1 MADEKDWIDYI
12 ASASQN
18 LTNIK
23 TIDKINNINGM
34 IPHSNYSLN
43 DNDTGFLEYSNFT
56 TDDYCSS
63 NHSHVYLNVTC
74 EFPINYAEPMYGY
87 IAPFLLATTT
97 VANTL
102 IVVVLSR
109 RHMRTPTNVVL
120 MAMALCDMFTMLFPA
135 PWLFYMYTFGN
146 HYKPLSPIQ
155 ACQAWNYMNEVIPAM
170 FHTASIW
177 LTLALAV
184 QRYIYVC
191 HAPVARTWCTM
202 PRVMKC
208 LIYIGIAAFLHQLPR
223 FLDRQYVPHIT
234 VWRGHFEEVCR
245 IEMAPWV
252 HALSLDETHG
262 NIKEILRTNIV
273 RQSLPWWAKVVEF
286 SPWVNKV
293 SLDAY
298 FSTYFGFRVIFVHL
312 VPCTSLVVLNVL
324 LFKAMRQAQMNRRR
338 LFKENPKNEC
348 KKLRDSNCTT
358 LMLIVVVTVFLV
370 VEIPLAVVTILHII
384 SSTIVE
390 FLDYRIANI
399 LILITNFFIMAS
411 YPINFAIYCGM
422 SRQFRETFKELFIRS
437 VVSSRNGASSR
448 YSLVNGP
455 RTCTNETVL

>member
-1 MADEKDWIDYI
+1 MESSKEWPDFFNSTKNFKSGAFEESYGVNDVIDV
-12 ASASQN
+12 SP
-18 LTNIK
+18 
-23 TIDKINNINGM
+23 KIN
-34 IPHSNYSLN
+34 YTYY
-43 DNDTGFLEYSNFT
+43 DNFTAPDYTNFT
-56 TDDYCSS
+56 TDNFCAS
-63 NHSHVYLNVTC
+63 NYSHVYLNVTC
-74 EFPINYAEPMYGY
+74 EFPIDYAEPMYGY

-146 HYKPLSPIQ
+146 HYKPLSPVT

-202 PRVMKC
+202 PRVTKC

-223 FLDRQYVPHIT
+223 FFDRQFIPHHT
-234 VWRGHFEEVCR
+234 VWRGHYEDVCR
-245 IEMAPWV
+245 IQIAPWV
-252 HALSLDETHG
+252 HSL
-262 NIKEILRTNIV
+262 
-273 RQSLPWWAKVVEF
+273 
-286 SPWVNKV
+286 

-298 FSTYFGFRVIFVHL
+298 FISYFGFRVLFVHL
-312 VPCTSLVVLNVL
+312 IPCTSLVVLNIL
-324 LFKAMRQAQMNRRR
+324 LFRAMRTAQLNRQK
-338 LFKENPKNEC
+338 LFKENRKSEC
-348 KKLRDSNCTT
+348 KRLRDSNCTT
-358 LMLIVVVTVFLV
+358 LMLIVVVTVFLL
-370 VEIPLAVVTILHII
+370 VEIPVAVVTILHII
-384 SSTIVE
+384 SSSLVE
-390 FLDYRIANI
+390 ILDYHIANI
-399 LILITNFFIMAS
+399 LILITNFFIIVS

-422 SRQFRETFKELFIRS
+422 SRQFRETFKELFIRGA
-437 VVSSRNGASSR
+437 VTSRKNGGSSR

>member
-1 MADEKDWIDYI
+1 MEQDDWTDYFGVQYNI
-12 ASASQN
+12 SQPMIRTDSKYVDSQ
-18 LTNIK
+18 L
-23 TIDKINNINGM
+23 KINNSFTFNTTDVTEF
-34 IPHSNYSLN
+34 YK
-43 DNDTGFLEYSNFT
+43 NFT
-56 TDDYCSS
+56 NDDYCTS
-63 NHSHVYLNVTC
+63 NNSHSYLNVTC
-74 EFPINYAEPMYGY
+74 EFPISYAEPMYGY
-87 IAPFLLATTT
+87 IAPFLLATTI

-146 HYKPLSPIQ
+146 HYKPLSPVH
-155 ACQAWNYMNEVIPAM
+155 ACQAWHYMNEVIPAM

-202 PRVMKC
+202 PRVKKC
-208 LIYIGIAAFLHQLPR
+208 LIYIGVAAFLHQLPR
-223 FLDRQYVPHIT
+223 FFDHQYIPHLT
-234 VWRGHFEEVCR
+234 YWRGHMEHVCEVE
-245 IEMAPWV
+245 IAPWV
-252 HALSLDETHG
+252 KT
-262 NIKEILRTNIV
+262 I
-273 RQSLPWWAKVVEF
+273 
-286 SPWVNKV
+286 

-298 FSTYFGFRVIFVHL
+298 FITYFAFRVLFVHL
-312 VPCTSLVVLNVL
+312 IPCTSLVVLNVL
-324 LFKAMRQAQMNRRR
+324 LFRAMRTAQINRQK
-338 LFKENPKNEC
+338 LFKENRKSEC
-348 KKLRDSNCTT
+348 KRLRDSNCTT
-358 LMLIVVVTVFLV
+358 LMLIVVVTVFLM
-370 VEIPLAVVTILHII
+370 VEIPVAVVTILHII

-390 FLDYRIANI
+390 ILDYHIANI
-399 LILITNFFIMAS
+399 LILITNFFIIVS

-422 SRQFRETFKELFIRS
+422 SRQFRETFKELFIRGA
-437 VVSSRNGASSR
+437 VTSRNGGSSR